1 MHTLPFAQTNRVL
14 SCSHLT
20 NQPAF
25 CVTGHVTEQAP
36 PTFRQGSS
44 PPPPLLWCMCVC
56 TLHSAICVSAY
67 DPLMHMHTGMTPA
80 HTHTHNTIYATQC
93 ITLLYGTLSTA
104 NAHSH
109 FQFPVCLYIVCVALI
124 HCLSRAFFFLG
135 DYHKLFCVI
144 TLCVCVCVCVF
155 TMFTVDDALA

>member
-1 MHTLPFAQTNRVL
+1 MCTRTPPNPRTMHTLPFAQTNRVL

-36 PTFRQGSS
+36 PTIRQGSS

-67 DPLMHMHTGMTPA
+67 DCHQCTHMHPMTLHTRTHS
-80 HTHTHNTIYATQC
+80 HTHTTLHYTVQYSIY
-93 ITLLYGTLSTA
+93 LYSI
-104 NAHSH
+104 HSH
-109 FQFPVCLYIVCVALI
+109 FQFPVCLYILCVALI
-124 HCLSRAFFFLG
+124 HCLSRAFSSLG
-135 DYHKLFCVI
+135 L
-144 TLCVCVCVCVF
+144 
-155 TMFTVDDALA
+155 